1 MAQTDKVVKIYEVK
15 STGVQEH
22 IDELQQVNQLYID
35 IKKNKSGLTATKGG
49 LVNSEDAA
57 KLAGV
62 NKQIAELTLKEKQLK
77 NELKEKQILAKEAQ
91 LLAAAE
97 KQQKQQAAKDNVAL
111 AGSFNDVNKRYKE
124 LLAQTKNTTN
134 LLDPVAV
141 ENATKDLKE
150 LKNQLDNFARG
161 LSKDG
166 TLVGEYTT
174 GILQAFK
181 NSGLTDVIDDQLK
194 KAKQNVTDLDKEFE
208 KLKAELKEI
217 QKTGQGSLQVV
228 EQQLIENRTAAAG
241 FTEQINRVENEL
253 RTMNT
258 TGESVVGAMGLQFRN
273 LKRDVAG
280 FILGFVGFQAALTG
294 IQTFT
299 SGAMKEFEDAE
310 TGLAR
315 FQGRLNNLGRQGEF
329 DGIMSTVDELAG
341 KFKNLDNDDLI
352 NVSEKLVTYGKAN
365 EKQIKTLLPLIVDF
379 AANARIGLPEA
390 SDAIV
395 KALEG
400 NGKAL
405 KVYGIDMKDAG
416 NATEAFSLVTE
427 VLGAKVKGSAEI
439 FANTSEGALAKNKQ
453 ALKDQQEILGEK
465 LVPAYIK
472 FTGILVSVAT
482 AILAIPYGAWVTG
495 ITAVTT
501 ALALYKAEQIRSY
514 IATQLATKEGIIY
527 RTWTI
532 TQAIATKTL
541 AAITKVATYEIVLFN
556 GALRVTPLGIFL
568 TLLTLT
574 IGGLKAFASEGNK
587 TVEALDRYKQRLELL
602 NEAQKM
608 AQKSIQ
614 DTINKEK
621 IYISMAKDRTLSDSQ
636 RQQALDLLI
645 KIGGEHLKGLT
656 LQNLE
661 TEKGTKIIEAYNNQ
675 LREQA
680 LIEAKMSIAKREF
693 EKIKTLQ
700 TAKFDL
706 NTQYQEKRQKKEIF
720 YMNELPDDIREIV
733 LGNQN
738 NFLTRNF
745 GEVSRAN
752 IEYVNGLMDAAI
764 TKQEQRAK
772 DAIQNT
778 GKTLTDIFGDGKPTG
793 GIPNV
798 TLTGGKKDKDP
809 KEVNRIEDLKK
820 AFESEAKLK
829 DTNKKDEA
837 SYLEAMLTLIDQY
850 RDKKLKTIKNLTDN
864 EKRSQ
869 IDLDNDLLNKKRDI
883 LHKQFEAELKMVA
896 ERKKLREQEIA
907 DMDIDGNTGL
917 TESQKI
923 AQHIK
928 NDNELIAIQI
938 KYNED
943 VAALETKYSI
953 LSQDNAAE
961 RNRALLLL
969 QKQLGKDLLAQ
980 QMEDYNKLL
989 ANESETTAEIK
1000 RSITRRAIDIL
1011 NDKNGGKE
1019 KRLNKLEK
1027 SGAGELE
1034 NERLFQID
1042 DELEANEK
1050 LLNSKLINQDEYN
1063 KRVSELETERLE
1075 ILKAA
1080 GEREL
1085 EADAQKMKDKE
1096 AIYNASLEIASKA
1109 IFAEL
1114 ERQRQKIDEDYNNV
1128 QKLNQIEKEKRI
1140 GQAQSKDEEFA
1151 IEEEFQQK
1159 QKDAERARNEERK
1172 EVAKKQMAVEFA
1184 LASIRIL
1191 SGEGTFYEKL
1201 AQEAVALAEYL
1212 TAVTLVDSQQFYR
1225 GGLVLPNGK
1234 VTAKQ
1239 NIPTTPNGDNV
1250 LGIVRTGEVI
1260 LNQQQ
1265 QAALGGDSTFKAIGV
1280 SGFGN
1285 ATQPP
1290 IFRTSS
1296 GTNGEVTELKQMVAQ
1311 LTMAIAAESY
1321 KPVLLNPNAVTD
1333 SQNKTAKKVDLAT
1346 I

>member
-1 MAQTDKVVKIYEVK
+1 MAQTDKLVKIYEVK

-35 IKKNKSGLTATKGG
+35 IKKNKTGLVATKGG

-57 KLAGV
+57 ELAKV

-77 NELKEKQILAKEAQ
+77 TELKEKQILAKEAQ

-111 AGSFNDVNKRYKE
+111 AGSFNEVNKKYKE

-134 LLDPVAV
+134 LLDPQAVA
-141 ENATKDLKE
+141 NAQADLKKYKDL
-150 LKNQLDNFARG
+150 LDNFSRG
-161 LSKDG
+161 LTKDG

-181 NSGLTDVIDDQLK
+181 SSGLENVINDQLK

-217 QKTGQGSLQVV
+217 QKTGQGSLQAV
-228 EQQLIENRTAAAG
+228 EQQLIENRQAAAG

-258 TGESVVGAMGLQFRN
+258 TGESVIGAMGLQFRN

-280 FILGFVGFQAALTG
+280 FILGFVGFQAGLTG

-299 SGAMKEFEDAE
+299 SGAMQEFEDAE

-329 DGIMSTVDELAG
+329 DGIMATVDELADR
-341 KFKNLDNDDLI
+341 FKNLDNDDLI

-379 AANARIGLPEA
+379 AANAKIGLTEA

-405 KVYGIDMKDAG
+405 KTYGIDMKDAG
-416 NATEAFSLVTE
+416 NAAEAYALVTE
-427 VLGAKVKGSAEI
+427 VLGAKVRGSAEI
-439 FANTSEGALAKNKQ
+439 FANTSAGALAKNKQ

-472 FTGILVSVAT
+472 FTAILVSVAT

-532 TQAIATKTL
+532 TQAVATKTL
-541 AAITKVATYEIVLFN
+541 AAITKVATYEIILFN

-568 TLLTLT
+568 TALTLVVAGMKT
-574 IGGLKAFASEGNK
+574 FASESNK
-587 TVEALDRYKQRLELL
+587 TVESLDRYKQRLELL

-608 AQKSIQ
+608 AAKSIQ

-621 IYISMAKDRTLSDSQ
+621 IYISIAKDRTLSDGQ
-636 RQQALDLLI
+636 RQHALDMLI
-645 KIGGEHLKGLT
+645 KLGGEHLKGLT

-661 TEKGTKIIEAYNNQ
+661 TEKGTKIIEAYNNK

-693 EKIKTLQ
+693 EKIKNLQ
-700 TAKFDL
+700 TAQFDL
-706 NTQYQEKRQKKEIF
+706 NTRFNDAREKKEIF

-752 IEYVNGLMDAAI
+752 IDHVNKLMNAAI
-764 TKQEQRAK
+764 EKQEQRAK
-772 DAIQNT
+772 AAIENT
-778 GKTLTDIFGDGKPTG
+778 GKTLTDIFGDGTPTG
-793 GIPNV
+793 VPTV

-829 DTNKKDEA
+829 DTNKKSEA
-837 SYLEAMLTLIDQY
+837 EYLEAMLTLIDEY
-850 RDKKLKTIKNLTDN
+850 RDKKLVKIKNLSDN
-864 EKRSQ
+864 EKRSE
-869 IDLDNDLLNKKRDI
+869 IDLNNDLLNKKRDI
-883 LHKQFEAELKMVA
+883 LQKQFEAEIKAVA
-896 ERKKLREQEIA
+896 DRKKLREQEIA
-907 DMDIDGNTGL
+907 DVDIDGNTGL

-943 VAALETKYSI
+943 VDLLEKKYSI

-961 RNRALLLL
+961 RNRALLQL

-989 ANESETTAEIK
+989 TNENETTAEIK

-1011 NDKNGGKE
+1011 NDKNGNKG
-1019 KRLNKLEK
+1019 KRLSDLEK
-1027 SGAGELE
+1027 KGAGELE

-1050 LLNSKLINQDEYN
+1050 LLNAKLINQDEYN
-1063 KRVSELETERLE
+1063 QRVSELETERLE

-1128 QKLNQIEKEKRI
+1128 QKLNQIEKEKRL
-1140 GQAQSKDEEFA
+1140 GQAQSKEEEFA

-1159 QKDAERARNEERK
+1159 QKDAERQRNEERK

-1212 TAVTLVDSQQFYR
+1212 TAVTLVDSQQFYK

-1234 VTAKQ
+1234 VNVRP

-1250 LGIVRTGEVI
+1250 MGIVRTGEVI
-1260 LNQQQ
+1260 LNKSQ

-1296 GTNGEVTELKQMVAQ
+1296 STGSEVSELKDMVAQ
-1311 LTMAIAAESY
+1311 LTMAIAAEVY